1 MVENHIFLFC
11 KDGCQQQG
19 CLPGGM
25 PKSSGTPALAASTP
39 KAQGSSLMIADPDLR
54 SALSSGVRPEQV
66 LSTPS
71 TARKLTSN
79 AVTTAAS
86 TASSVHCTA
95 TSAQCTTPN
104 RQQAS
109 AIHKNS
115 TAQSTLALPSPL
127 GTMFSSFASSESSV
141 SPCTLSTGS
150 SPSPGSVQANENEA
164 TIKHVKDQ
172 VKENR

>member
-1 MVENHIFLFC
+1 M
-11 KDGCQQQG
+11 
-19 CLPGGM
+19 PGGM

-39 KAQGSSLMIADPDLR
+39 KAQGSSLMIADPDLRVAPSTIR

-86 TASSVHCTA
+86 TATSVHCTA

-150 SPSPGSVQANENEA
+150 SHSPGSVQANENEA